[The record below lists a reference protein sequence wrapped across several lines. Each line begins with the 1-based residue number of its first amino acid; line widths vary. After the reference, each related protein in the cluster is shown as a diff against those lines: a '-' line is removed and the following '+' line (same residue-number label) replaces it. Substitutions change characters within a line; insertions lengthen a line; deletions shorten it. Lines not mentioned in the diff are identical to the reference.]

1 MREPERPAMS
11 YSSGSKV
18 DALLPRIDGF
28 DDMQK
33 MVYTGRLRMSRGLYA
48 YVLDSRKNKKK

>member
-1 MREPERPAMS
+1 MS